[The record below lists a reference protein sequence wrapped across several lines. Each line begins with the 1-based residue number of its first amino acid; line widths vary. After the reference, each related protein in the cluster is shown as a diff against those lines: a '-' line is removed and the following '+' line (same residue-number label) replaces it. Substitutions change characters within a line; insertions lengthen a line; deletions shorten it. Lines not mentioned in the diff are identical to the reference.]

1 MHQFPKSSSR
11 EPFFRGPGP
20 LGLIVIALL
29 CACGATAPAL
39 NSDLIER
46 RFGSYGVEVL
56 DSSGEM
62 RRASLYS
69 VHDGRRI
76 CRTYAI
82 VRWRPLPDADAESS
96 LAAAHE
102 RIVGGASLGA
112 TLQSAGWTLEK
123 RNRFTGELPALT
135 PTPAWL
141 GLMSLDD
148 STGLAVHVYDVFIKK
163 STEAI
168 EYANII
174 EVHHPDYL
182 EVGDLQSLYPV
193 HMRDALD
200 ARTLEQVFDL
210 LSAGQ

>member
-1 MHQFPKSSSR
+1 MHQFPKSSAR
-11 EPFFRGPGP
+11 EPLFRSPGP

-29 CACGATAPAL
+29 CACSATEPAL

-56 DSSGEM
+56 YSSAEM

-69 VHDGRRI
+69 VHDGQRI

-82 VRWRPLPDADAESS
+82 VRWRPLPDSDADSS

-102 RIVGGASLGA
+102 RIVDGASLGT
-112 TLQSAGWTLEK
+112 TLRSAGWTLEK
-123 RNRFTGELPALT
+123 RTRFTGELPALT
-135 PTPAWL
+135 PDPAWL

-148 STGLAVHVYDVFIKK
+148 STGLAVHVYDV
-163 STEAI
+163 SVRNRMEVI

-182 EVGDLQSLYPV
+182 GVGDLRSMYPV
-193 HMRDALD
+193 QMGDALD
-200 ARTLEQVFDL
+200 ASTLEQVFDW
-210 LSAGQ
+210 LSASP